1 MTPETIERLARLAII
16 DALLEGSARYWLKR
30 AEDFDRV
37 GNAKCDEIARACRNK
52 AALIRNDETP
62 DRAEWADLLALELG
76 DVA

>member
-37 GNAKCDEIARACRNK
+37 GTAKCDEIARACRNK
-52 AALIRNDETP
+52 AELIRSEETSARDEW
-62 DRAEWADLLALELG
+62 EHLLSIELEE
-76 DVA
+76 VA